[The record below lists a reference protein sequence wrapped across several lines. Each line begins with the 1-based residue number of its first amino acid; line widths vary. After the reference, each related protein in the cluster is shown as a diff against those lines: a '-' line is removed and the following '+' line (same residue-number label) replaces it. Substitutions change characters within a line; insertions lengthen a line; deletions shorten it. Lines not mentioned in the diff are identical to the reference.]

1 MTAVANPEID
11 PRKYGRLLAKTL
23 PQAIRTEK
31 ENERMLAEV
40 DRLMSKAEEKLTPE
54 EHALLDLLFGLIE
67 RFEEEHYPIP
77 EAPPHSIIQTLM
89 QERGL
94 RQRDL
99 LPVLRSRGVTSEVVR
114 GKRKPSKA
122 QAKALAKFFSVSPEL
137 FI

>member
-1 MTAVANPEID
+1 MTAVANAEID
-11 PRKYGRLLAKTL
+11 PRKYGRLLVRTL

-54 EHALLDLLFGLIE
+54 EHALLELLFALIE

-77 EAPPHSIIQTLM
+77 EAPPHSNIQTLM
-89 QERGL
+89 EERGL

-99 LPVLRSRGVTSEVVR
+99 VPVLGSRGVTSEVVR
-114 GKRKPSKA
+114 GKRRPSKA

>member
-1 MTAVANPEID
+1 MTAVANPKID
-11 PRKYGRLLAKTL
+11 ARKYGKLLARTL

-40 DRLMSKAEEKLTPE
+40 DALMSKPEEKLTPE
-54 EHALLDLLFGLIE
+54 ELALLELLFTLIE
-67 RFEEEHYPIP
+67 RFVEEHYPIP

-99 LPVLRSRGVTSEVVR
+99 LPVLHSRGVTSEVVR

>member
-1 MTAVANPEID
+1 MTAAANPKID
-11 PRKYGRLLAKTL
+11 ARKYARLLARTL
-23 PQAIRTEK
+23 PQAIKTEK

-40 DRLMSKAEEKLTPE
+40 DALMSKPEEKLTSE
-54 EHALLDLLFGLIE
+54 EHALLELLFTLIE

-89 QERGL
+89 QEREL

-99 LPVLRSRGVTSEVVR
+99 VPVLGSRGVTSEVVT

-122 QAKALAKFFSVSPEL
+122 QAKALAKFFSVSTEL

>member
-1 MTAVANPEID
+1 VV
-11 PRKYGRLLAKTL
+11 
-23 PQAIRTEK
+23 PQ
-31 ENERMLAEV
+31 N
-40 DRLMSKAEEKLTPE
+40 KASAMGES
-54 EHALLDLLFGLIE
+54 
-67 RFEEEHYPIP
+67 YPIP

-99 LPVLRSRGVTSEVVR
+99 LPVLRSRGATSEVVR

>member
-99 LPVLRSRGVTSEVVR
+99 
-114 GKRKPSKA
+114 
-122 QAKALAKFFSVSPEL
+122 
-137 FI
+137 

>member
-1 MTAVANPEID
+1 MTAVANPKID
-11 PRKYGRLLAKTL
+11 SRKYGKLLARTL

-40 DRLMSKAEEKLTPE
+40 DSLMSKPEDKLTPE
-54 EHALLDLLFGLIE
+54 EHALLELLFTLIE

-89 QERGL
+89 QEREL

-99 LPVLRSRGVTSEVVR
+99 VPVLGSRGVTSEVVT